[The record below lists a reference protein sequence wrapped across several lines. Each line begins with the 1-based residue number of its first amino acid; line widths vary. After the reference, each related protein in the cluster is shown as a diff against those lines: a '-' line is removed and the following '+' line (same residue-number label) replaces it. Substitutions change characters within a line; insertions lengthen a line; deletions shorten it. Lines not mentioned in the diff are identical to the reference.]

1 MELPLPSYSTNE
13 AAIHRLVDDILAY
26 IFLLNATS
34 PDPVSREHETTV
46 ASSQVCRRWRY
57 IALHSRRIWGSII
70 NYSRHPLKWIE
81 TLLDR
86 SHPSMLDFGNRIF
99 TVSLEDGGQ
108 DVLELVFNHVDR
120 LKMFNLQN
128 KKFINLF

>member
-1 MELPLPSYSTNE
+1 MAVYCTPL
-13 AAIHRLVDDILAY
+13 
-26 IFLLNATS
+26 
-34 PDPVSREHETTV
+34 
-46 ASSQVCRRWRY
+46 SQD
-57 IALHSRRIWGSII
+57 LSSII

-120 LKMFNLQN
+120 LRMFNLQN
-128 KKFINLF
+128 KKFINLFLNNRSSPKKIGSVRVGPRATGLWPCPWTVVKASCPRDHFS